1 MSRLSKLIQ
10 HKMAQSEKILSV
22 FLTAGYPEPEAT
34 AEIVFLL
41 EAAGVDF
48 IELGIPF
55 SDPIADGPTIQ
66 ESSQHAL
73 DSGMTL
79 PGALHLV
86 ENIRRHSELPI
97 VLMGYLNPMLKYG
110 LPRLVDTAATAGV
123 DGFIIP
129 DLLPET
135 SARIAPKFENALVG
149 LNFLVSPNTDEKR
162 VRKVAGLTCDFLY
175 CVSVTGVTGVRKSVS
190 EETLAFLQRTRALAD
205 GTPCFAGFGI
215 ASGAVAAEIARH
227 CDGVIVGSAVIKLLT
242 GGEPF
247 HLKLKRVSDFIAELK
262 ASLKGVG
269 HGY

>member
-1 MSRLSKLIQ
+1 MSRLAKLIQ
-10 HKMAQSEKILSV
+10 HKVAQSEKILSV

-34 AEIVFLL
+34 AEVVFRL

-48 IELGIPF
+48 VELGIPF

-66 ESSQHAL
+66 ESSQQAL

-110 LPRLVDTAATAGV
+110 LARLVDTAATVGL

-129 DLLPET
+129 DLLPEA
-135 SARIAPKFENALVG
+135 SARIAPAFENATVG
-149 LNFLVSPNTDEKR
+149 LNFLVSPNTAEDRIK
-162 VRKVAGLTCDFLY
+162 KVAGMTRDFLY
-175 CVSVTGVTGVRKSVS
+175 CVSVTGVTGARKSVS
-190 EETLAFLQRTRALAD
+190 EETLAFLQRTRSWAD

-215 ASGAVAAEIARH
+215 ASGKVAAEISRH
-227 CDGVIVGSAVIKLLT
+227 CDGVIVGSAVIKLLA
-242 GGEPF
+242 GGEPL
-247 HLKLKRVSDFIAELK
+247 HLKLNRVSDFIAELK

-269 HGY
+269 HGH